1 MYEKEKPILSSSDK
15 LIIKYKKK
23 HFSFPKCLN
32 IILFILFIL
41 SFLSLYSLSNIIE
54 SQKKEKTLCDNECK
68 NKKFLLEN
76 LEEKIK
82 IISNNISNYKKEI
95 ILVND
100 KYDNLTT
107 QFLRKI
113 LEHKEKMKL
122 LNYLT
127 IEYSHLNTLAISAI
141 LLNKSQ
147 IEKIILYVKNNI
159 YSSSDYHPIFKQI
172 YKSSYDEKN
181 GENFT
186 KEIIGKSNVLI
197 LVKIS
202 EEIVFGGFFKKKISK
217 NFTQDNSAFLFSL
230 NHDEVYKI
238 KEGKKPYWFYK
249 EIFFCFGESDI
260 FLYNNCFD
268 NNSSAI
274 SNFPNS
280 FGNSSCIIH
289 RLTEGKKY
297 FLVQDIEAYQLYNE
311 N

>member
-15 LIIKYKKK
+15 LVIKYKKK

-54 SQKKEKTLCDNECK
+54 SQKKEKTLYK
-68 NKKFLLEN
+68 
-76 LEEKIK
+76 EEKIK
-82 IISNNISNYKKEI
+82 IISNNITNYKKEI

-100 KYDNLTT
+100 KYDNLTA

-127 IEYSHLNTLAISAI
+127 IEYSNLNTLAISAI

-159 YSSSDYHPIFKQI
+159 YSSSNYHPIFKQI

-217 NFTQDNSAFLFSL
+217 NFTQDNFAFLFSL

-238 KEGKKPYWFYK
+238 KEGKKPYWFHK
-249 EIFFCFGESDI
+249 EIFFCFGENDI

-268 NNSSAI
+268 NNSSAS

-280 FGNSSCIIH
+280 FGNSSCISH